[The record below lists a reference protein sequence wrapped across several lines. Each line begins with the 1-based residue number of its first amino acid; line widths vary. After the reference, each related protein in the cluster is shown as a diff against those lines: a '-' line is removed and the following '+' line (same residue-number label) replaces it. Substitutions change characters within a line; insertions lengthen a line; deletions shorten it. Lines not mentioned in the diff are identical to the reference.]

1 MEDRDGGD
9 HNQNT
14 FDHRRDIFRL
24 VVSERMVFVWR
35 RRAEA
40 DGDLGRDRRG
50 DVYRTFES
58 VRIKRDTTGQD
69 EGGVFQSKN
78 YDADNYTSGG
88 HCRYAI
94 H

>member
-1 MEDRDGGD
+1 MAATAIRAPSITAE
-9 HNQNT
+9 
-14 FDHRRDIFRL
+14 IFRL

-40 DGDLGRDRRG
+40 DGDQGSDRRR
-50 DVYRTFES
+50 DVYRTFEG

-69 EGGVFQSKN
+69 EGGVLQSKN

-88 HCRYAI
+88 HCRYAV